1 MTTIP
6 ASVSERLV
14 AFLREGMAR
23 GVPPDVATEAKRLL
37 LNQLKASV
45 AAIDHPAVK
54 VMHDWA
60 VAQGRVDKPATV
72 LWLGT
77 PVAPAQAA
85 VVNGALFEVLDFHD
99 TYIPCFMHAVSGVL
113 PALLAAAEVGGHSGK
128 RVVDALALGLEAELA
143 VATILMPTG
152 YYRGYVPA
160 GLTGGVGAA
169 AACAALAGLSDE
181 QTRNALGIAMCTAF
195 GLYVSVGSDTLS
207 YITGAT
213 ARSGYTA
220 FELAA
225 RGMTAPVTAFEGEKG
240 MFVTHTDEK
249 PDKIA
254 GVMDGLG
261 RDVTGKSWR
270 IFGQSYK
277 TVPTETITH
286 APIEL
291 ALEIL
296 KRARGRAVAKMT
308 FGVEQIVV
316 KIVKER
322 NERFGLPKS
331 DLEARFDLR
340 YCAAAAW
347 VRGRFTLAE
356 MQRPAYTDP
365 EILAMRDKIELVADP
380 ARKTFEGAWLEVM
393 FADGSVERANVDN
406 FLGTPGNRMSDTQ
419 LSDVFRVTAADH
431 MPKDR
436 IEALLAAVWGLE
448 QAKDVRG
455 LMTLARTGV

>member
-1 MTTIP
+1 MT
-6 ASVSERLV
+6 ASVSERLTR
-14 AFLREGMAR
+14 FLRDGMEF
-23 GVPPDVATEAKRLL
+23 GVPDNVAHEAKRLI

-45 AAIDHPAVK
+45 GATDHPAVQ
-54 VMHDWA
+54 VMHGWA
-60 VAQGRVDKPATV
+60 KEQGRGAVTATV
-72 LWLGT
+72 LWHGT

-99 TYIPCFMHAVSGVL
+99 TYIPCFMHAVSAVL
-113 PALLAAAEVGGHSGK
+113 PALLAAAEVGGHNG
-128 RVVDALALGLEAELA
+128 RRFLTALALGLEAEMA
-143 VATILMPTG
+143 VAAINTPTG

-160 GLTGGVGAA
+160 GLNGGVGAA
-169 AACAALAGLSDE
+169 AACAALAGLDADR
-181 QTRNALGIAMCTAF
+181 TRNALGIAMCTAF

-207 YITGAT
+207 YITGAA

-225 RGMTAPVTAFEGEKG
+225 RGMSAPVTAFEGEKG
-240 MFVTHTDEK
+240 MLVTHTDEK
-249 PDKIA
+249 AEKIPA
-254 GVMDGLG
+254 ILDGLG
-261 RDVTGKSWR
+261 RDWR

-291 ALEIL
+291 ALAL
-296 KRARGRAVAKMT
+296 LPKARGRKVAKMI
-308 FGVEQIVV
+308 FGVEAIVV

-356 MQRPAYTDP
+356 MQAPAFTDP
-365 EILAMRDKIELVADP
+365 AILALRDKIDLVADP
-380 ARKTFEGAWLEVM
+380 ARRTFEGAWLTVT
-393 FADGSVERANVDN
+393 FADGSEEHAVVDA
-406 FLGTPGNRMSDTQ
+406 FRGTPGNP
-419 LSDVFRVTAADH
+419 LSDDELSALFRATAAAH
-431 MPKDR
+431 MPAGR
-436 IEALLAAVWGLE
+436 IDDLLAAVWGLDR
-448 QAKDVRG
+448 APDIG
-455 LMTLARTGV
+455 ALMALARTGA

>member
-1 MTTIP
+1 
-6 ASVSERLV
+6 
-14 AFLREGMAR
+14 
-23 GVPPDVATEAKRLL
+23 
-37 LNQLKASV
+37 
-45 AAIDHPAVK
+45 
-54 VMHDWA
+54 
-60 VAQGRVDKPATV
+60 
-72 LWLGT
+72 
-77 PVAPAQAA
+77 
-85 VVNGALFEVLDFHD
+85 
-99 TYIPCFMHAVSGVL
+99 
-113 PALLAAAEVGGHSGK
+113 
-128 RVVDALALGLEAELA
+128 
-143 VATILMPTG
+143 
-152 YYRGYVPA
+152 VPA

-169 AACAALAGLSDE
+169 AACAALAGLNDDRM
-181 QTRNALGIAMCTAF
+181 RNALGIAMCTAF

-225 RGMTAPVTAFEGEKG
+225 RGMTAPATAFEGEKG

-249 PDKIA
+249 PEKIA
-254 GVMDGLG
+254 GVLDSLG
-261 RDVTGKSWR
+261 RDPTGASWR

-365 EILAMRDKIELVADP
+365 AILAMRDKIELVADP
-380 ARKTFEGAWLEVM
+380 ARKTFEGAWLEVK

-406 FLGTPGNRMSDTQ
+406 FLGTPGNRMSDAQ
-419 LSDVFRVTAADH
+419 LSEVFRVTAAGH

-436 IEALLAAVWGLE
+436 IEALLAAVWGLDR
-448 QAKDVRG
+448 ATDVRG
-455 LMTLARTGV
+455 LMALARTGG